1 MGWAIGHDSRSGGV
15 AFVEALERLIASG
28 PALPCSSR
36 TGPKRWEGSLMTE
49 STADTASSPLLR
61 YGAVGA
67 VATLTLDRPASRNAL
82 NSLLVRQF
90 DAALDRAEQ
99 DPDIAAIVVTGNDP
113 AFCAGL
119 DIREF
124 NTTGRPPAGV
134 SELIHRIPTLTK
146 PTIGALNGAVTTGAL
161 GLDILIASERATFS
175 DTHAKVGVLPAGGM
189 TARLPRAIGV
199 RLAVEMSFT
208 GRVLDAKQALH
219 YGLVTHV
226 VAHEELM
233 ATVQQIGETIASLNP
248 AVVQQLKKLYRLSL
262 DETLAAGLANEMAQ
276 RDARRARGVHLVPS
290 SDRVRLES

>member
-1 MGWAIGHDSRSGGV
+1 
-15 AFVEALERLIASG
+15 
-28 PALPCSSR
+28 
-36 TGPKRWEGSLMTE
+36 MTE
-49 STADTASSPLLR
+49 STAGTASSPLLR

-90 DAALDRAEQ
+90 DAALDQAEQ
-99 DPDIAAIVVTGNDP
+99 DPDIAAIVVTGSDP

-124 NTTGRPPAGV
+124 NATGRPPAGV

-146 PTIGALNGAVTTGAL
+146 PTIGALNGAVTTGGLELAL

-189 TARLPRAIGV
+189 TARLPRSVGV

-226 VAHEELM
+226 VPHEELM
-233 ATVQQIGETIASLNP
+233 ATAQQIGETIASLNP

-276 RDARRARGVHLVPS
+276 RDARRAGGGQLLPS